1 MARHSSVKWI
11 TCKSCNH
18 EYSNELQRCPSC
30 GKSAPLSLSRAL
42 GAVSI
47 AAVAVIAVS
56 GIILGFTEKKHTD
69 IQSKQAVNSSA
80 VSAHPTAVSSQSD
93 SKQESPNIESS
104 MPSYTQS
111 SSEKTS
117 VIPSASAISAVSSR
131 TSASASGQ
139 DPMSQAPQ
147 SNVRAVETA
156 DIILPDFFDAEEG
169 LKSCRDQ
176 YRPLSFIPLVSGM
189 KNSAYNYNKPFA
201 DDYIFELGGD
211 GIEKRLSYIYRV
223 RFGLCDVKSAK
234 EKFQKHINDNSD
246 FFMKQLALYKEYSSD
261 VTGIEVIFKSDI
273 SNQTLASKIFS

>member
-30 GKSAPLSLSRAL
+30 GKSAPLSLSKAL

-69 IQSKQAVNSSA
+69 IQSKQAVSSAA
-80 VSAHPTAVSSQSD
+80 VSAHPTASSQSD
-93 SKQESPNIESS
+93 SKQESTNIESPI
-104 MPSYTQS
+104 PSFSQS

-117 VIPSASAISAVSSR
+117 TIPSASAISAVSSR
-131 TSASASGQ
+131 TETSAPEQGSS
-139 DPMSQAPQ
+139 SQAPQ

-156 DIILPDFFDAEEG
+156 DIVLPDFFDAEDG

-201 DDYIFELGGD
+201 ADYIFELGGD

-223 RFGLCDVKSAK
+223 QFSLCDIKSAK
-234 EKFQKHINDNSD
+234 EKFQKHIDDNSD
-246 FFMKQLALYKEYSSD
+246 FFRKQLALY
-261 VTGIEVIFKSDI
+261 IEIIFKSDI
-273 SNQTLASKIFS
+273 SNQTLASEIFS

>member
-30 GKSAPLSLSRAL
+30 GRSAPLSLSKAL

-69 IQSKQAVNSSA
+69 IQSKQAVSSTA
-80 VSAHPTAVSSQSD
+80 VSAHPTASSQSD
-93 SKQESPNIESS
+93 SKQESPNIESPI
-104 MPSYTQS
+104 PSFSQS

-117 VIPSASAISAVSSR
+117 AIPSASAISAVSSR
-131 TSASASGQ
+131 TKTSASEQSST
-139 DPMSQAPQ
+139 SQAPQ

-223 RFGLCDVKSAK
+223 QFSLCDIKSAK
-234 EKFQKHINDNSD
+234 EKFQKHIDDNSD
-246 FFMKQLALYKEYSSD
+246 FFRKQLALYKEYSSD
-261 VTGIEVIFKSDI
+261 VTGIEIIFKSDI

>member
-1 MARHSSVKWI
+1 MSRHSSVKWI

-69 IQSKQAVNSSA
+69 IQSKQAVSSAA
-80 VSAHPTAVSSQSD
+80 VSAHPASSRSN
-93 SKQESPNIESS
+93 SRQESPNIESS

-117 VIPSASAISAVSSR
+117 AIPSASAISAVSSR
-131 TSASASGQ
+131 TETSAPEQGST
-139 DPMSQAPQ
+139 SQAPQ

-156 DIILPDFFDAEEG
+156 DIVLPDFFSANDG

-201 DDYIFELGGD
+201 ADYIFELGGD

-223 RFGLCDVKSAK
+223 RFSLCDVKSAK
-234 EKFQKHINDNSD
+234 EKFQKHIDDNSD
-246 FFMKQLALYKEYSSD
+246 FFRKQLALYKEYSSD
-261 VTGIEVIFKSDI
+261 VTGIEIIFKSDI

>member
-18 EYSNELQRCPSC
+18 EYSNKLQRCPSC

-69 IQSKQAVNSSA
+69 IQSKQAVSSAA
-80 VSAHPTAVSSQSD
+80 VSAHPTASSQSA
-93 SKQESPNIESS
+93 SKQESTNIESPI
-104 MPSYTQS
+104 PSFSQS

-117 VIPSASAISAVSSR
+117 AIPSSSAISAVSSR
-131 TSASASGQ
+131 TETSAPEQSST
-139 DPMSQAPQ
+139 SQTPQ

-156 DIILPDFFDAEEG
+156 DIVLPDFFSANNG

-189 KNSAYNYNKPFA
+189 KNSAYNYNKPFTA
-201 DDYIFELGGD
+201 DYIFELGGD

-223 RFGLCDVKSAK
+223 QFSLCDIKSAK
-234 EKFQKHINDNSD
+234 EKFQKHIDDNSD
-246 FFMKQLALYKEYSSD
+246 FFRKQLALYKEYSSD
-261 VTGIEVIFKSDI
+261 VTGIEIIFKSDI

>member
-30 GKSAPLSLSRAL
+30 GKSAPLSLSKAL

-69 IQSKQAVNSSA
+69 IQSKQAVSSAA
-80 VSAHPTAVSSQSD
+80 VSAHPTASSQSD
-93 SKQESPNIESS
+93 SKHESTNIESPI
-104 MPSYTQS
+104 PSLSQS

-117 VIPSASAISAVSSR
+117 AIPSASAISAVSSR
-131 TSASASGQ
+131 TETSAPEQSSTG
-139 DPMSQAPQ
+139 QAPQ

-156 DIILPDFFDAEEG
+156 DIVLPDFFSANDG

-201 DDYIFELGGD
+201 ADYIFELGGD

-223 RFGLCDVKSAK
+223 QFSLCDIKSAK
-234 EKFQKHINDNSD
+234 EKFQKHIDDNSD
-246 FFMKQLALYKEYSSD
+246 FFRKQLALYKEYSSD
-261 VTGIEVIFKSDI
+261 VTGIEIIFKSDI

>member
-30 GKSAPLSLSRAL
+30 GKSAPLSLSKAL

-69 IQSKQAVNSSA
+69 IQSKQAVSSAA
-80 VSAHPTAVSSQSD
+80 VSAHPTASSQSD
-93 SKQESPNIESS
+93 SKQVSTNIESPI
-104 MPSYTQS
+104 PSFSQS

-117 VIPSASAISAVSSR
+117 AIPSASAISAVSSR
-131 TSASASGQ
+131 TETSAPEQSSTG
-139 DPMSQAPQ
+139 QAPQ

-156 DIILPDFFDAEEG
+156 DIVLPDFFDAEEG

-201 DDYIFELGGD
+201 ADYIFELGGD

-223 RFGLCDVKSAK
+223 QFSLCDIKSAK
-234 EKFQKHINDNSD
+234 EKFQKHIDDNSD
-246 FFMKQLALYKEYSSD
+246 FFRKQLALYKEYSSD
-261 VTGIEVIFKSDI
+261 VTGIEIIFKSDI
-273 SNQTLASKIFS
+273 SNQTLASEIFS

>member
-69 IQSKQAVNSSA
+69 IQSKQAVNSAA
-80 VSAHPTAVSSQSD
+80 VSAHPTASSQSD
-93 SKQESPNIESS
+93 SKQESTNIESPI
-104 MPSYTQS
+104 PSLSQS

-117 VIPSASAISAVSSR
+117 AIPSASAISAVSSR
-131 TSASASGQ
+131 TETSAPEQSST
-139 DPMSQAPQ
+139 SQTPQ

-156 DIILPDFFDAEEG
+156 DIVLPDFFSANDG

-201 DDYIFELGGD
+201 ADYIFELGGD

-223 RFGLCDVKSAK
+223 QFSLCDIKSAK
-234 EKFQKHINDNSD
+234 EKFQNANCNSNL
-246 FFMKQLALYKEYSSD
+246 Q
-261 VTGIEVIFKSDI
+261 
-273 SNQTLASKIFS
+273 

>member
-69 IQSKQAVNSSA
+69 IQSKQAVSSAA
-80 VSAHPTAVSSQSD
+80 VSAHPAASSQSD
-93 SKQESPNIESS
+93 SRHESTNIESPI
-104 MPSYTQS
+104 PSFSQS

-117 VIPSASAISAVSSR
+117 AIPSASAISAVSSR
-131 TSASASGQ
+131 TKTSASEQSST
-139 DPMSQAPQ
+139 SQAPQ

-156 DIILPDFFDAEEG
+156 DIVLPDFFDAEEG

-223 RFGLCDVKSAK
+223 RFSLCDVKSAK

-246 FFMKQLALYKEYSSD
+246 FFRKQLALYKEYSSD
-261 VTGIEVIFKSDI
+261 VTGIEIIFKSDI

>member
-69 IQSKQAVNSSA
+69 IQSKQAVSSAA
-80 VSAHPTAVSSQSD
+80 VSAHPTASSQSD
-93 SKQESPNIESS
+93 SKQESTNIESPI
-104 MPSYTQS
+104 PSFSQS

-117 VIPSASAISAVSSR
+117 AIPSASAISAVSSR
-131 TSASASGQ
+131 TSASAPGQ

-156 DIILPDFFDAEEG
+156 DIVLPDFFDAEDG

-201 DDYIFELGGD
+201 ADYIFELGGD

-223 RFGLCDVKSAK
+223 QFSLCDIKSAK
-234 EKFQKHINDNSD
+234 EKFQKHIDDNSD
-246 FFMKQLALYKEYSSD
+246 FFRKQLALYKEYSSD
-261 VTGIEVIFKSDI
+261 VTGIEIIFKSDI

>member
-69 IQSKQAVNSSA
+69 IQSKQAVSSAA
-80 VSAHPTAVSSQSD
+80 VSAHPTASSQSD
-93 SKQESPNIESS
+93 SKQESANIESPIS
-104 MPSYTQS
+104 SFSQS

-117 VIPSASAISAVSSR
+117 AIHSASAISAVSSR
-131 TSASASGQ
+131 TSASASEQ
-139 DPMSQAPQ
+139 SSTSQAPQ

-189 KNSAYNYNKPFA
+189 KNSAYNYNKPFI
-201 DDYIFELGGD
+201 DDYIFNIEGD

-234 EKFQKHINDNSD
+234 EKFQKHIDDNSD
-246 FFMKQLALYKEYSSD
+246 FFRKQLALYKEYSSD
-261 VTGIEVIFKSDI
+261 VTGIEIIFKSDI
-273 SNQTLASKIFS
+273 SNQTLASEIFS

>member
-18 EYSNELQRCPSC
+18 EYSNELRRCPSC
-30 GKSAPLSLSRAL
+30 GKSAPLSFSRAL

-69 IQSKQAVNSSA
+69 IQSKQATSSAA
-80 VSAHPTAVSSQSD
+80 VSAHPTASSQSD
-93 SKQESPNIESS
+93 SRHESPNIESS

-117 VIPSASAISAVSSR
+117 AIPSASAISAVSSR
-131 TSASASGQ
+131 TSASAPGQ
-139 DPMSQAPQ
+139 SSTGQAPQ

-156 DIILPDFFDAEEG
+156 DIVLPDFFSANDG

-201 DDYIFELGGD
+201 ADYIFELGGD

-223 RFGLCDVKSAK
+223 QFSLCDIKSAK
-234 EKFQKHINDNSD
+234 EKIQKHIDDNSD
-246 FFMKQLALYKEYSSD
+246 FFRKQLALYKEYSSD
-261 VTGIEVIFKSDI
+261 VTGIEIIFKSDI

>member
-69 IQSKQAVNSSA
+69 IQSKQAVSSA
-80 VSAHPTAVSSQSD
+80 AESAHPTASSRSD
-93 SKQESPNIESS
+93 SKQESTNIESPI
-104 MPSYTQS
+104 PSFSQS

-117 VIPSASAISAVSSR
+117 AIPSASAISAVSSR
-131 TSASASGQ
+131 TETSAPEQGST
-139 DPMSQAPQ
+139 SQAPQ

-156 DIILPDFFDAEEG
+156 DIVLPDFFSANDG

-201 DDYIFELGGD
+201 ADYIFELGGD

-223 RFGLCDVKSAK
+223 QFSLCDIKSAK
-234 EKFQKHINDNSD
+234 EKFQKHIDDNSD
-246 FFMKQLALYKEYSSD
+246 FFRKQLALYKEYSSD
-261 VTGIEVIFKSDI
+261 VTGIEIIFKSDI

>member
-30 GKSAPLSLSRAL
+30 GRSAPLSLSRAL

-69 IQSKQAVNSSA
+69 IQSKQAVSSAA
-80 VSAHPTAVSSQSD
+80 VSAHPTASSQSD
-93 SKQESPNIESS
+93 SKQESTNIESPI
-104 MPSYTQS
+104 PSFSQS

-117 VIPSASAISAVSSR
+117 AIPSASAISAVSSR
-131 TSASASGQ
+131 TETSAPEQSST
-139 DPMSQAPQ
+139 SQAPQ

-189 KNSAYNYNKPFA
+189 KKSAYNYNKPFA

-211 GIEKRLSYIYRV
+211 GIEKRLSYMYRV
-223 RFGLCDVKSAK
+223 QFSPCDAKSAK
-234 EKFQKHINDNSD
+234 EKFQKYIDDNSD
-246 FFMKQLALYKEYSSD
+246 FFRNQLALYKEYSSD
-261 VTGIEVIFKSDI
+261 VTGIEIVFKSDI
-273 SNQTLASKIFS
+273 SNQIFASKIFS

>member
-1 MARHSSVKWI
+1 MWFLWQGIAPVKWI

-69 IQSKQAVNSSA
+69 IQSKQAVSSAA
-80 VSAHPTAVSSQSD
+80 VSAHPTASSQSD
-93 SKQESPNIESS
+93 SKQESTNIESPI
-104 MPSYTQS
+104 PSLSQS

-117 VIPSASAISAVSSR
+117 AIPSASAISAVSSR
-131 TSASASGQ
+131 TETRTRAKLNESSAA
-139 DPMSQAPQ
+139 

-156 DIILPDFFDAEEG
+156 DIVLPDFFSANDG

-176 YRPLSFIPLVSGM
+176 YRPLPL
-189 KNSAYNYNKPFA
+189 F
-201 DDYIFELGGD
+201 L
-211 GIEKRLSYIYRV
+211 
-223 RFGLCDVKSAK
+223 
-234 EKFQKHINDNSD
+234 
-246 FFMKQLALYKEYSSD
+246 
-261 VTGIEVIFKSDI
+261 
-273 SNQTLASKIFS
+273 

>member
-30 GKSAPLSLSRAL
+30 GKSAPLSLSRTL

-69 IQSKQAVNSSA
+69 IQSKPAVSSAA
-80 VSAHPTAVSSQSD
+80 VSAHPTASSQSD
-93 SKQESPNIESS
+93 SRHESTNIESPI
-104 MPSYTQS
+104 PSFSQS

-117 VIPSASAISAVSSR
+117 AIPSASAISAVSSR
-131 TSASASGQ
+131 TKTSASEQSST
-139 DPMSQAPQ
+139 SQAPQ

-176 YRPLSFIPLVSGM
+176 YRPLSFIPLVSDM

-223 RFGLCDVKSAK
+223 RFSLCDVKSAK

-246 FFMKQLALYKEYSSD
+246 FFRKQLALYKEYSPD
-261 VTGIEVIFKSDI
+261 VTGIEIIFKSDI
-273 SNQTLASKIFS
+273 SNQTLSSKIFS

>member
-30 GKSAPLSLSRAL
+30 GRSAPLSLSKAL

-69 IQSKQAVNSSA
+69 IQSKQAVSSAA
-80 VSAHPTAVSSQSD
+80 VSAHPTASSQSD
-93 SKQESPNIESS
+93 SKQESPNIESPI
-104 MPSYTQS
+104 PSFSQS

-117 VIPSASAISAVSSR
+117 AIPSASAISAVSSR
-131 TSASASGQ
+131 TSASAPGQ

-156 DIILPDFFDAEEG
+156 NIVLPDFFDAEDG

-176 YRPLSFIPLVSGM
+176 YRPLSFISLVSGM

-201 DDYIFELGGD
+201 ADYIFELGGD

-223 RFGLCDVKSAK
+223 QFSLCDIKSAK
-234 EKFQKHINDNSD
+234 EKFQKHIDDNSD
-246 FFMKQLALYKEYSSD
+246 FFRKQLALYKEYSSD
-261 VTGIEVIFKSDI
+261 VTGIEIIFKSDI

>member
-69 IQSKQAVNSSA
+69 IQSKQAVSSAA
-80 VSAHPTAVSSQSD
+80 VSAHPTASSQSD
-93 SKQESPNIESS
+93 SKQESPNIESPI
-104 MPSYTQS
+104 PSFSQS

-117 VIPSASAISAVSSR
+117 AIPSASAISAVSSR
-131 TSASASGQ
+131 TETSAPEQGST
-139 DPMSQAPQ
+139 SQAPQ

-169 LKSCRDQ
+169 LKSYRDQ

-201 DDYIFELGGD
+201 ADYIFELGGD

-223 RFGLCDVKSAK
+223 QFSLCDIKSAK
-234 EKFQKHINDNSD
+234 EKFQKHIDDNSD
-246 FFMKQLALYKEYSSD
+246 FFRKQLALYKEYSSD
-261 VTGIEVIFKSDI
+261 VTGIEIIFKSDI
-273 SNQTLASKIFS
+273 SNQTLASEIFS

>member
-30 GKSAPLSLSRAL
+30 GRSAPLSLSKAL

-69 IQSKQAVNSSA
+69 IQSKQAVSSAA
-80 VSAHPTAVSSQSD
+80 VSAHPTASSQSD
-93 SKQESPNIESS
+93 SKQKSTNIESPI
-104 MPSYTQS
+104 PSFSQS

-117 VIPSASAISAVSSR
+117 AIHSASAISAVSSR
-131 TSASASGQ
+131 TETSAPEQGST
-139 DPMSQAPQ
+139 SQAPQ

-156 DIILPDFFDAEEG
+156 DIVLPDFFDAEEG

-211 GIEKRLSYIYRV
+211 GIEKRLSYVYRV
-223 RFGLCDVKSAK
+223 QFSLCDVKSAK
-234 EKFQKHINDNSD
+234 EKFQKHIDDNSD
-246 FFMKQLALYKEYSSD
+246 FFRKQLALYKEYSSD
-261 VTGIEVIFKSDI
+261 VTGIEIVFKSDI
-273 SNQTLASKIFS
+273 SNQIFASKIFS

>member
-11 TCKSCNH
+11 TCKNCNH

-56 GIILGFTEKKHTD
+56 GIILGFTEKKHTEPEAP
-69 IQSKQAVNSSA
+69 QAASSSA
-80 VSAHPTAVSSQSD
+80 VSAHPAASSQSD
-93 SKQESPNIESS
+93 SRHESPNIESS
-104 MPSYTQS
+104 ILSFSQS

-131 TSASASGQ
+131 TETSASEQSST
-139 DPMSQAPQ
+139 SQAPQ

-234 EKFQKHINDNSD
+234 EKFQKHIDDNSD
-246 FFMKQLALYKEYSSD
+246 FFRKQLALYKEYSSD
-261 VTGIEVIFKSDI
+261 VTGIEIIFKSDI
-273 SNQTLASKIFS
+273 SNQIFASEIFS

>member
-30 GKSAPLSLSRAL
+30 GRSAPLSLSKAL
-42 GAVSI
+42 YAVPI

-56 GIILGFTEKKHTD
+56 GIILGFTEKKRTD
-69 IQSKQAVNSSA
+69 PEASQAASSSA
-80 VSAHPTAVSSQSD
+80 VSAHHAASSHSD
-93 SKQESPNIESS
+93 SKQESSNIESS
-104 MPSYTQS
+104 IPSFSQS

-117 VIPSASAISAVSSR
+117 AIPSASAISAVSSR
-131 TSASASGQ
+131 AETSAPEQSST
-139 DPMSQAPQ
+139 SQATQ

-156 DIILPDFFDAEEG
+156 DIVLPDLFSANDG

-189 KNSAYNYNKPFA
+189 KNSAYNYNRPFI
-201 DDYIFELGGD
+201 DDYIFELSGD
-211 GIEKRLSYIYRV
+211 GIEKRLSYIYSV

-234 EKFQKHINDNSD
+234 EKFQKYIDDNSK
-246 FFMKQLALYKEYSSD
+246 FFKEQLSIYRYYTSD
-261 VTGIEVIFKSDI
+261 ITGLEVIFKSDI
-273 SNQTLASKIFS
+273 SDQTLASRIFS

>member
-1 MARHSSVKWI
+1 MSRHSSVKWI

-69 IQSKQAVNSSA
+69 IQSKQAVSSAA
-80 VSAHPTAVSSQSD
+80 VSAHPASSRSN
-93 SKQESPNIESS
+93 SRQESPNIESS

-117 VIPSASAISAVSSR
+117 AIPSASAISAVSSR
-131 TSASASGQ
+131 TETSAPEQSST
-139 DPMSQAPQ
+139 SQAPQ

-156 DIILPDFFDAEEG
+156 DIVLPDFFSANDG

-201 DDYIFELGGD
+201 ADYIFELGGD

-223 RFGLCDVKSAK
+223 QFSLCDIKSAK
-234 EKFQKHINDNSD
+234 EKFQKHIDDNSD
-246 FFMKQLALYKEYSSD
+246 FFRKQLALYKEYSSD
-261 VTGIEVIFKSDI
+261 VTGIEIIFKSDI

>member
-69 IQSKQAVNSSA
+69 IQSKQAVSSAA
-80 VSAHPTAVSSQSD
+80 VSAHPAASSQSD
-93 SKQESPNIESS
+93 SRHESTNIESPI
-104 MPSYTQS
+104 PSFSQS

-117 VIPSASAISAVSSR
+117 AIPSASAISAVSSR
-131 TSASASGQ
+131 TKTSASEQSST
-139 DPMSQAPQ
+139 SQAPQ

-223 RFGLCDVKSAK
+223 RFSLCDVKSAK

-246 FFMKQLALYKEYSSD
+246 FFRKQLALYKEYSSD
-261 VTGIEVIFKSDI
+261 VTGIEIIFKSDI

>member
-30 GKSAPLSLSRAL
+30 GRSAPLSLSKAL
-42 GAVSI
+42 YAVSI

-56 GIILGFTEKKHTD
+56 GIILGFTENKRTD
-69 IQSKQAVNSSA
+69 PEAPQAASSSA
-80 VSAHPTAVSSQSD
+80 VSAHPAASSQND
-93 SKQESPNIESS
+93 SKQESSNIESS
-104 MPSYTQS
+104 IPSFSQS

-117 VIPSASAISAVSSR
+117 AIPSASAISAVSSR
-131 TSASASGQ
+131 TETSAPRQSST
-139 DPMSQAPQ
+139 SQAPQ

-156 DIILPDFFDAEEG
+156 DIVLPDLFSANDG
-169 LKSCRDQ
+169 LKECRDQ

-189 KNSAYNYNKPFA
+189 KNSAYNYNKPFI
-201 DDYIFELGGD
+201 DDYIFNIEGD

-234 EKFQKHINDNSD
+234 EKFQKYIDDNSK
-246 FFMKQLALYKEYSSD
+246 FFKEQLALYKEYSSD
-261 VTGIEVIFKSDI
+261 VTGLEVIFKSDI
-273 SNQTLASKIFS
+273 SDQTLASRIFS

>member
-69 IQSKQAVNSSA
+69 IQSKQAVSSA
-80 VSAHPTAVSSQSD
+80 AVLAHPTASSQSD
-93 SKQESPNIESS
+93 SKQESTNIESPI
-104 MPSYTQS
+104 PSLSQS

-117 VIPSASAISAVSSR
+117 AIPSASAISAVSSR
-131 TSASASGQ
+131 TETSAPEQG
-139 DPMSQAPQ
+139 PTSQAPQ

-156 DIILPDFFDAEEG
+156 DIVLPDFFDAEEG

-223 RFGLCDVKSAK
+223 QFSLCDVKSAK
-234 EKFQKHINDNSD
+234 EKFQKHIDDNSD
-246 FFMKQLALYKEYSSD
+246 FFRKQLALYKEYSSD
-261 VTGIEVIFKSDI
+261 VTGIEIIFKSDI

>member
-30 GKSAPLSLSRAL
+30 GKSAPLSLSMAL

-56 GIILGFTEKKHTD
+56 GIILGFTEKKHAD
-69 IQSKQAVNSSA
+69 IQSKQAVSSAA
-80 VSAHPTAVSSQSD
+80 VSAHPTASSQSD
-93 SKQESPNIESS
+93 SKQESTNIESPI
-104 MPSYTQS
+104 PSFSQS

-117 VIPSASAISAVSSR
+117 AIPSASAISAVSSR
-131 TSASASGQ
+131 TETSAPEQSSTG
-139 DPMSQAPQ
+139 QAPQ

-156 DIILPDFFDAEEG
+156 DIVLPDFFSANDG

-189 KNSAYNYNKPFA
+189 KNSAYNYNKTFA
-201 DDYIFELGGD
+201 ADYIFELGGD

-223 RFGLCDVKSAK
+223 QFSLCDIKSAK
-234 EKFQKHINDNSD
+234 EKIQKHIDDNSD
-246 FFMKQLALYKEYSSD
+246 FFRKQLALYKEYSSD
-261 VTGIEVIFKSDI
+261 VTGIEIIFKSDI

>member
-69 IQSKQAVNSSA
+69 IQSKQAVSSAA
-80 VSAHPTAVSSQSD
+80 VSAHPTASSQSD
-93 SKQESPNIESS
+93 SKQESPNIESPI
-104 MPSYTQS
+104 PSFSQS

-117 VIPSASAISAVSSR
+117 AIPSASAISAVSSR
-131 TSASASGQ
+131 TSASAPGQ

-156 DIILPDFFDAEEG
+156 NIVLPDFFDAEDG

-201 DDYIFELGGD
+201 ADYIFELGGD

-223 RFGLCDVKSAK
+223 QFSLCDIKSAK
-234 EKFQKHINDNSD
+234 EKFQKHIDDNSD
-246 FFMKQLALYKEYSSD
+246 FFRKQLALYKEYSSD
-261 VTGIEVIFKSDI
+261 VTGIEIIFKSDI
-273 SNQTLASKIFS
+273 SYQTLASKIFS

>member
-11 TCKSCNH
+11 TCKSCNQ

-69 IQSKQAVNSSA
+69 IQSKQAESSAA
-80 VSAHPTAVSSQSD
+80 VSAHPTASSQSD
-93 SKQESPNIESS
+93 SKQESTNIESPI
-104 MPSYTQS
+104 PSFSQS

-117 VIPSASAISAVSSR
+117 AIPSASAISAVSSCTE
-131 TSASASGQ
+131 TSAPEQSST
-139 DPMSQAPQ
+139 SQAPQ

-156 DIILPDFFDAEEG
+156 DIVLPDFFSANDG

-189 KNSAYNYNKPFA
+189 KNSAYNYNKPFTA
-201 DDYIFELGGD
+201 DYIFELGGD

-223 RFGLCDVKSAK
+223 QFSLCDIKSAK
-234 EKFQKHINDNSD
+234 EKFQKHIDDNSD
-246 FFMKQLALYKEYSSD
+246 FFRKQLALYKEYSSD
-261 VTGIEVIFKSDI
+261 VTGIEIIFKSDI

>member
-30 GKSAPLSLSRAL
+30 GRSAPLSLSKAL

-69 IQSKQAVNSSA
+69 IQSKQAVSSAA
-80 VSAHPTAVSSQSD
+80 VSAHPTASSQSD
-93 SKQESPNIESS
+93 SKQESPNIESPI
-104 MPSYTQS
+104 PSFSQS

-117 VIPSASAISAVSSR
+117 AIPSASAISAVSSR
-131 TSASASGQ
+131 TKTSASEQSST
-139 DPMSQAPQ
+139 SQAPQ

-201 DDYIFELGGD
+201 ADYIFELGGD

-223 RFGLCDVKSAK
+223 QFSLCDIKSAK
-234 EKFQKHINDNSD
+234 EKFQKHIDDNSD
-246 FFMKQLALYKEYSSD
+246 FFRKQLALYKEYSSD
-261 VTGIEVIFKSDI
+261 VTGIEIIFKSDI

>member
-11 TCKSCNH
+11 TCKSCNQ

-69 IQSKQAVNSSA
+69 IQSKQAVSSAA
-80 VSAHPTAVSSQSD
+80 VSAHPTASSQSD
-93 SKQESPNIESS
+93 SKQESTNIESPI
-104 MPSYTQS
+104 PSFSQS

-117 VIPSASAISAVSSR
+117 AIPSASAISAVSSR
-131 TSASASGQ
+131 TETSAPEQSST
-139 DPMSQAPQ
+139 SQAPQ

-156 DIILPDFFDAEEG
+156 DIVLPDFFSANDG

-189 KNSAYNYNKPFA
+189 KNSAYNYNKPFTA
-201 DDYIFELGGD
+201 DYIFELGGD

-223 RFGLCDVKSAK
+223 QFSLCDIKSAK
-234 EKFQKHINDNSD
+234 EKFQKHIDDNSD
-246 FFMKQLALYKEYSSD
+246 FFRKQLALYKEYSSD
-261 VTGIEVIFKSDI
+261 VTGIEIIFKSDI

>member
-1 MARHSSVKWI
+1 MSRHSSVKWI

-30 GKSAPLSLSRAL
+30 GKSAPLSLSKAL

-47 AAVAVIAVS
+47 AAVAVIDVS

-69 IQSKQAVNSSA
+69 IQSKQAVSSAA
-80 VSAHPTAVSSQSD
+80 VSAHPTASSQSD
-93 SKQESPNIESS
+93 SKQESTNIESPI
-104 MPSYTQS
+104 PSFSQS

-117 VIPSASAISAVSSR
+117 AIPSASAISAVSIR
-131 TSASASGQ
+131 TETSAPEQSSTG
-139 DPMSQAPQ
+139 QAPQ
-147 SNVRAVETA
+147 SNVRTVETA

-234 EKFQKHINDNSD
+234 EKFQKHIDDNSD
-246 FFMKQLALYKEYSSD
+246 FFRKQLALYKEYSSD
-261 VTGIEVIFKSDI
+261 VTGIEIIFKSDI